1 MGSFERLGR
10 ALRWI
15 RQRQGRKQFEIA
27 SDARITKAMLSS
39 YENEKQR
46 PTLETLERILAALR
60 VDLDGL
66 AYAMRAVQQ
75 EEQNKAS
82 AAAGT
87 KPAHPAE
94 IDPWATNASVDLQ
107 QILRMPRVL
116 ESAEATA
123 IGQMLQGFHALLRYF
138 LVRADGTLPAD
149 RPAPPEP

>member
-15 RQRQGRKQFEIA
+15 RQRQGKKQFEIA

-46 PTLETLERILAALR
+46 PTLETLERILTALR

-66 AYAMRAVQQ
+66 AYAMRAVLQ

-82 AAAGT
+82 VAAGT

-94 IDPWATNASVDLQ
+94 IDPWATNASADLQ
-107 QILRMPRVL
+107 QILRMPRAL
-116 ESAEATA
+116 DSAEATA
-123 IGQMLQGFHALLRYF
+123 IGQMLQGFHSLLRYF
-138 LVRADGTLPAD
+138 LVRADGTLPVD